1 MQSKQVKQ
9 FQNSFDD
16 KATIRSNKFKI
27 LKLEGTSIPNISIAH
42 EEVETS

>member
-9 FQNSFDD
+9 FQNSFDY

-27 LKLEGTSIPNISIAH
+27 LKLGGTSVPTNSIADQ
-42 EEVETS
+42 VEAS